1 MLSFRISIKASL
13 AHEWIGHRGAEVA
26 HRSFDRGSL
35 SSPSLVNIALDEAQA
50 SIRAAHFAPL
60 LTSIERYT
68 LLRDSIAR
76 LKNQNLSIR
85 QVRHFLY
92 ISNPWYFF
100 KTMNTITPIFKLAD
114 ILHTPEGIAL
124 AGAFPSENP
133 HLSHV
138 LDELKLSIDG
148 LDSVAYFNNSQELI
162 SLSVKN
168 LQYTT
173 SIGNQVNLFFLL
185 NHDNLPDDLTPG
197 TIIYK
202 DEQQNS
208 TLGKVELSTSSN

>member
-1 MLSFRISIKASL
+1 
-13 AHEWIGHRGAEVA
+13 
-26 HRSFDRGSL
+26 
-35 SSPSLVNIALDEAQA
+35 
-50 SIRAAHFAPL
+50 
-60 LTSIERYT
+60 
-68 LLRDSIAR
+68 
-76 LKNQNLSIR
+76 
-85 QVRHFLY
+85 
-92 ISNPWYFF
+92 
-100 KTMNTITPIFKLAD
+100 MNTITPIFKLAD

-124 AGAFPSENP
+124 AGAFPSENSQ
-133 HLSHV
+133 LSHV

-148 LDSVAYFNNSQELI
+148 LDSVAYFNHSQELI

-202 DEQQNS
+202 DEQENS